1 MKSSKAILL
10 GLFTL
15 LAFVLTAGA
24 VAHAD
29 SGALHNTIYAL
40 APAAIFSTKLTP
52 DVIQDLKVRFGQIKI
67 ITVIVEPEEYDIDR
81 LTSDQLQYLKS
92 LGIDTFLLTNK
103 SLSLE
108 QRLSSVTAYL
118 NDSEKDELIKDKV
131 RDIASGKVVDEGEK
145 YQFAVRRPDR
155 GLIKMLMPLAQ
166 QKKLDEFSEKGVKNL
181 VVAGDMEALED
192 GLVFMGVVQQ
202 LQELIA
208 PYESFLSKA

>member
-1 MKSSKAILL
+1 MKNSKTILL

-15 LAFVLTAGA
+15 LAFVIAAGFL
-24 VAHAD
+24 AHAE
-29 SGALHNTIYAL
+29 SGALHSTISAL
-40 APAAIFSTKLTP
+40 APVALFSVNLTP
-52 DVIQDLKVRFGQIKI
+52 DVIQSLKLKYGQIKV

-81 LTSDQLQYLKS
+81 LTAEELSYIKS
-92 LGIDTFLLTNK
+92 LGIDTFLVVNK
-103 SLSLE
+103 NVPIE
-108 QRLSSVTAYL
+108 QRLSSIVAYL
-118 NDSEKDELIKDKV
+118 SDSDNDEAEKDKL
-131 RDIASGKVVDEGEK
+131 RAMASGRVVEEGEK

>member
-40 APAAIFSTKLTP
+40 APAAIFSAKLTP
-52 DVIQDLKVRFGQIKI
+52 EVIQDLKVRFGQIKI

-118 NDSEKDELIKDKV
+118 NDSEKDELLKEKV

>member
-1 MKSSKAILL
+1 MKSSKSILI

-24 VAHAD
+24 FAHAD
-29 SGALHNTIYAL
+29 SGAIQNTLYAL
-40 APAAIFSTKLTP
+40 APAAIFSVKLTP
-52 DVIQDLKVRFGQIKI
+52 DVIEDMKVKYGQIKI
-67 ITVIVEPEEYDIDR
+67 ITVIVEPEEYDVDV
-81 LTSDQLQYLKS
+81 LSADQLQYLKA
-92 LGIDTFLLTNK
+92 LGIDTFLLTNRNIPI
-103 SLSLE
+103 E
-108 QRLSSVTAYL
+108 QRLSSVSAYL
-118 NDSEKDELIKDKV
+118 NDSDKAEVEKEKV
-131 RDIASGKVVDEGEK
+131 RSIASGKVVDEGEK